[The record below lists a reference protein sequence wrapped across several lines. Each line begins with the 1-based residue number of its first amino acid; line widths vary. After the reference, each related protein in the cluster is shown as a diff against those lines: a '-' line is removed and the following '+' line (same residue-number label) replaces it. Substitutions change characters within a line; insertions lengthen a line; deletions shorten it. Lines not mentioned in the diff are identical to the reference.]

1 MTAEQKQEFTRRISM
16 SNRTGLI
23 VILLEMLQCY
33 LQDAADAGEP
43 EEFKDAIRKAQQV
56 LRRLEDDLNFKYELS
71 VQLMQLYL
79 FSQRELSLAMARRS
93 KEIIQSV
100 QRIIQPLLEAFTEVA
115 KKDNSPVL
123 MTNTQQVY
131 VGMTYHKGVL
141 SENIGADQPGRGYY
155 A

>member
-1 MTAEQKQEFTRRISM
+1 MTVEQKQEFTRRITV

-33 LQDAADAGEP
+33 LQDAADAKEA

-56 LRRLEDDLNFKYELS
+56 LRRLEDDLDFKYALS

-79 FSQRELSLAMARRS
+79 FSQRELALAMARRS
-93 KEIIQSV
+93 KETVQSV
-100 QRIIQPLLEAFTEVA
+100 QRIITPVLEAFTEVA
-115 KKDNSPVL
+115 KQDDSPVL
-123 MTNTQQVY
+123 MKNTQQVY
-131 VGMTYHKGVL
+131 AGMTYHKGVL
-141 SENIGADQPGRGYY
+141 SENIGADQPGRGYF